1 MLGGGEGANS
11 EGVHFL
17 GPFMR
22 VTLGRVG
29 GYALKAMRQVI
40 AQGFKF
46 ALGIP

>member
-1 MLGGGEGANS
+1 MLGGGEGVNS

-17 GPFMR
+17 GAFY
-22 VTLGRVG
+22 VGRVG

-46 ALGIP
+46 VLGIP